1 MTGSA
6 AFLRAGADLFAG
18 AGIASASIQTAGAD
32 DFTAF
37 AAVIGASMR
46 YETGSY
52 VEMRGM
58 NLAVGFARALRGS
71 NVRLLFGPMVE
82 YGRGNYD
89 SYVNDAHGDGS
100 VR

>member
-37 AAVIGASMR
+37 AAVSGASMR